1 MLKGERNEVAMEI
14 ESNKRNKV
22 KEIKREVEGDKKRK
36 RGRQRKRKGKRE
48 REHGGRYSAKEKEL
62 LAMIL
67 KEAENEVTK
76 ER

>member
-48 REHGGRYSAKEKEL
+48 REHGGE
-62 LAMIL
+62 IQC
-67 KEAENEVTK
+67 
-76 ER
+76 ERERTIGNDTERSRK